1 MKKTDLTFSAVLVPL
16 DYIMIILA
24 GIAAYFL
31 RHVEW
36 VQDVRPII
44 FNLDFRSYLSYI
56 WWIALIWLIIF
67 VVAGLYQI
75 KGSRKL
81 FDEVG
86 KVFLACSTGIL
97 AVIVSAFFSRELFD
111 SRFILLAVWIFSFVF
126 VSISRL
132 VVRGIQRIFYLKGA
146 GIHRI
151 VLIGLDNSAE
161 DIAKEIYKN
170 KTLGYEIVGRFGNLQ
185 NGNLDKLLELHKTKG
200 IDEIL
205 QSDTNLSRQEN
216 LTLLDF
222 ADEHHIIFK
231 YAADFFDTQ
240 SKNVDFYTIA
250 GVPII
255 EVKRTK
261 LDGWGKILK
270 RAFDIIVSFLFLL
283 TLSPVFFIIALVI
296 KIDSKG
302 SIFYESKRVGV
313 KGEIIKI
320 WKFRSMVQNA
330 ERLKKKLL
338 SQNERHDGPLFK
350 MDDDPRVTRVG
361 KFIRKW
367 SIDELP
373 QFFNVFCGSMS
384 LVGPRPHEPH
394 EVAEYEKHHK
404 KLLNIKPGVTGMAQV
419 SGRSDLEFEEEVK
432 LDTFYIEN
440 WTPWLDLVILIK
452 TPFVILLGK
461 GAK

>member
-1 MKKTDLTFSAVLVPL
+1 MKKTDLTFSAILVPI
-16 DYIMIILA
+16 DYAMIILA

-31 RHVEW
+31 RYKDW
-36 VQDVRPII
+36 VQGIRPVI
-44 FNLDFRSYLSYI
+44 FNLNFQAYFSYI
-56 WWIALIWLIIF
+56 WWIALVWLAIF
-67 VVAGLYQI
+67 VIAGLYQI
-75 KGSRKL
+75 KGSRKV
-81 FDEVG
+81 FDEIG
-86 KVFLACSTGIL
+86 KVFLACSTGML
-97 AVIVSAFFSRELFD
+97 AVIVAAFFSRELFD
-111 SRFILLAVWIFSFVF
+111 SRFILLAVWVFSFIF
-126 VSISRL
+126 VSSARL
-132 VVRGIQRIFYLKGA
+132 IVRGIQRLFYLKGV
-146 GIHRI
+146 GVHRI
-151 VLIGLDNSAE
+151 VLIGFDNSAE

-170 KTLGYEIVGRFGNLQ
+170 KTLGYEIIGRFNNLQ
-185 NGNLDKLLELHKTKG
+185 NGNLGKLLELYKSKG

-205 QSDTNLSRQEN
+205 QSDTSLSRLEN
-216 LTLLDF
+216 LALLDF
-222 ADEHHIIFK
+222 ADEHHITFK

-240 SKNVDFYTIA
+240 SKNVDLYTIA
-250 GVPII
+250 GVPIV

-270 RAFDIIVSFLFLL
+270 RFFDIMFSFLFLMIL
-283 TLSPVFFIIALVI
+283 LPMFLIIAFII

-302 SIFYESKRVGV
+302 QIFYASKRVGA
-313 KGEIIKI
+313 KGRIIKI

-338 SQNERHDGPLFK
+338 SQNERQDGPLFK
-350 MDDDPRVTRVG
+350 MDYDPRVTRVG

-373 QFFNVFCGSMS
+373 QFFNILQGDMS
-384 LVGPRPHEPH
+384 LVGPRPHEPN

-440 WTPWLDLVILIK
+440 WSLWIDLIILIK
-452 TPFVILLGK
+452 TPFVVLLRR

>member
-1 MKKTDLTFSAVLVPL
+1 MKKSDLTFSAILVPI
-16 DYIMIILA
+16 DYAMIILA

-31 RHVEW
+31 RYKDW
-36 VQDVRPII
+36 VQGIRPVI
-44 FNLDFRSYLSYI
+44 FNLNFQAYFSYI
-56 WWIALIWLIIF
+56 WWIALVWLVIF
-67 VVAGLYQI
+67 VIAGLYQI
-75 KGSRKL
+75 KGSRKV
-81 FDEVG
+81 FDEIG
-86 KVFLACSTGIL
+86 KVFLACSTGML
-97 AVIVSAFFSRELFD
+97 AVIVAAFFSRELFD
-111 SRFILLAVWIFSFVF
+111 SRFILLTVWIFSFIF
-126 VSISRL
+126 VSSARL
-132 VVRGIQRIFYLKGA
+132 IVRGIQRLFYLKGV
-146 GIHRI
+146 GVHRI
-151 VLIGLDNSAE
+151 VLIGFDNSAE

-170 KTLGYEIVGRFGNLQ
+170 KTLGYEIIGRFNNLQ
-185 NGNLDKLLELHKTKG
+185 NGNLGKLLELYKSKG

-205 QSDTNLSRQEN
+205 QSDTSLSRLEN
-216 LTLLDF
+216 LALLDF
-222 ADEHHIIFK
+222 ADEHHITFK

-240 SKNVDFYTIA
+240 SKNVDLYTIA
-250 GVPII
+250 GVPIV

-270 RAFDIIVSFLFLL
+270 RFFDIMFSFLFLMIL
-283 TLSPVFFIIALVI
+283 LPMFLIIAFII

-302 SIFYESKRVGV
+302 QIFYASKRVGA
-313 KGEIIKI
+313 KGRIIKI

-338 SQNERHDGPLFK
+338 SQNERQDGPLFK
-350 MDDDPRVTRVG
+350 MDYDPRVTRVG

-373 QFFNVFCGSMS
+373 QFFNILQGDMS
-384 LVGPRPHEPH
+384 LVGPRPHEPN

-440 WTPWLDLVILIK
+440 WSLWIDLIILIK
-452 TPFVILLGK
+452 TPFVVLLRR

>member
-1 MKKTDLTFSAVLVPL
+1 MKKTDLTFSAILVPI
-16 DYIMIILA
+16 DYAMIILA

-31 RHVEW
+31 RYKDW
-36 VQDVRPII
+36 VQGIRPVI
-44 FNLDFRSYLSYI
+44 FNLNFQAYFSYI
-56 WWIALIWLIIF
+56 WWIALVWLAIF
-67 VVAGLYQI
+67 VIAGLYQI
-75 KGSRKL
+75 KGSRKV
-81 FDEVG
+81 FDEIG
-86 KVFLACSTGIL
+86 KVFLACSTGML
-97 AVIVSAFFSRELFD
+97 AVIVAAFFSRELFD
-111 SRFILLAVWIFSFVF
+111 SRFILLAVWVFSFIF
-126 VSISRL
+126 VSSARL
-132 VVRGIQRIFYLKGA
+132 IVRGIQRLFYLKGV
-146 GIHRI
+146 GVHRI
-151 VLIGLDNSAE
+151 VLIGFDNSAE

-170 KTLGYEIVGRFGNLQ
+170 KTLGYEIIGRFHNLQ
-185 NGNLDKLLELHKTKG
+185 NGNLDKLLELYKSKG

-205 QSDTNLSRQEN
+205 QSDTSLSRLEN
-216 LTLLDF
+216 LALLDF
-222 ADEHHIIFK
+222 ADEHHITFK

-240 SKNVDFYTIA
+240 SKNVDLYTIA
-250 GVPII
+250 GVPIV

-270 RAFDIIVSFLFLL
+270 RFFDIMFSFLFLIIL
-283 TLSPVFFIIALVI
+283 LPLFLIIALII

-302 SIFYESKRVGV
+302 QIFYGSKRVGA
-313 KGEIIKI
+313 KGRIIKI

-338 SQNERHDGPLFK
+338 LQNERQDGPLFK

-373 QFFNVFCGSMS
+373 QFFNVLQGDMS
-384 LVGPRPHEPH
+384 LVGPRPHEPN
-394 EVAEYEKHHK
+394 EVAEYEKRHK

-440 WTPWLDLVILIK
+440 WSPWIDLIILIK
-452 TPFVILLGK
+452 TPFVVLLRR

>member
-1 MKKTDLTFSAVLVPL
+1 MKKTDLTFSAILVPI
-16 DYIMIILA
+16 DYAMIILA

-31 RHVEW
+31 RYKDW
-36 VQDVRPII
+36 VQGIRPVI
-44 FNLDFRSYLSYI
+44 FNLNFQAYFSYI
-56 WWIALIWLIIF
+56 WWIALVWLAIF
-67 VVAGLYQI
+67 VIAGLYQI
-75 KGSRKL
+75 KGSRKV
-81 FDEVG
+81 FDEIG
-86 KVFLACSTGIL
+86 KVFLACSTGML
-97 AVIVSAFFSRELFD
+97 AVIVAAFFSRELFD
-111 SRFILLAVWIFSFVF
+111 SRFILLAVWVFSFIF
-126 VSISRL
+126 VSSARL
-132 VVRGIQRIFYLKGA
+132 IVRGIQRLFYLKGV
-146 GIHRI
+146 GVHRI
-151 VLIGLDNSAE
+151 ILIGFENSAE

-170 KTLGYEIVGRFGNLQ
+170 KTLGYEIIGRFHNLE
-185 NGNLDKLLELHKTKG
+185 NGNLDKLLELYKSKG

-205 QSDTNLSRQEN
+205 QSDTSLSRLEN
-216 LTLLDF
+216 LALLDF
-222 ADEHHIIFK
+222 ADEHHITFK

-240 SKNVDFYTIA
+240 SKNVDLYTIA
-250 GVPII
+250 GVPIV

-270 RAFDIIVSFLFLL
+270 RFFDIMFSFLFLMIL
-283 TLSPVFFIIALVI
+283 LPMFLIIAFII

-302 SIFYESKRVGV
+302 QIFYASKRVGA
-313 KGEIIKI
+313 KGRIIKI

-338 SQNERHDGPLFK
+338 SQNERQDGPLFK
-350 MDDDPRVTRVG
+350 MDYDPRVTRVG

-373 QFFNVFCGSMS
+373 QFFNILQGDMS
-384 LVGPRPHEPH
+384 LVGPRPHEPN

-440 WTPWLDLVILIK
+440 WSLWIDLIILIK
-452 TPFVILLGK
+452 TPFVVLLRR

>member
-1 MKKTDLTFSAVLVPL
+1 MKKTDLTFSAILVPI
-16 DYIMIILA
+16 DYAMIILA

-31 RHVEW
+31 RYKDW
-36 VQDVRPII
+36 VQGIRPVI
-44 FNLDFRSYLSYI
+44 FNLNFQAYFSYI
-56 WWIALIWLIIF
+56 WWIALVWLAIF
-67 VVAGLYQI
+67 VIAGLYQI
-75 KGSRKL
+75 KGSRKV
-81 FDEVG
+81 FDEIG
-86 KVFLACSTGIL
+86 KVFLACSTGML
-97 AVIVSAFFSRELFD
+97 AVIVAAFFSRELFD
-111 SRFILLAVWIFSFVF
+111 SRFILLAVWVFSFIF
-126 VSISRL
+126 VSSARL
-132 VVRGIQRIFYLKGA
+132 IVRGIQRLFYLKGV
-146 GIHRI
+146 GVHRI
-151 VLIGLDNSAE
+151 ILIGFENSAE

-170 KTLGYEIVGRFGNLQ
+170 KTLGYEIIGRFNNLQ
-185 NGNLDKLLELHKTKG
+185 NGNLGKLLELYKSKG

-205 QSDTNLSRQEN
+205 QSDTSLSRLEN
-216 LTLLDF
+216 LALLDF
-222 ADEHHIIFK
+222 ADEHHITFK

-240 SKNVDFYTIA
+240 SKNVDLYTIA
-250 GVPII
+250 GVPIV

-270 RAFDIIVSFLFLL
+270 RFFDIMFSFLFLMIL
-283 TLSPVFFIIALVI
+283 LPMFLIIAFII

-302 SIFYESKRVGV
+302 QIFYASKRVGA
-313 KGEIIKI
+313 KGRIIKI

-338 SQNERHDGPLFK
+338 SQNERQDGPLFK
-350 MDDDPRVTRVG
+350 MDYDPRVTRVG

-373 QFFNVFCGSMS
+373 QFFNILQGDMS
-384 LVGPRPHEPH
+384 LVGPRPHEPN

-440 WTPWLDLVILIK
+440 WSPWIDLIILIK
-452 TPFVILLGK
+452 TPFVVLLRR